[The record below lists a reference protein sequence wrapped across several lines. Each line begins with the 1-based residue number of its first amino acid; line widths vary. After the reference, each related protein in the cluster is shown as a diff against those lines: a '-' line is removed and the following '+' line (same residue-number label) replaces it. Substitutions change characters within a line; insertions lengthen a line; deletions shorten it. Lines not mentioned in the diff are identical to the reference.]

1 MENKNITYNIS
12 IKQANQSN
20 ALAYNKKYVA
30 TNIDNDFSMLDKA
43 YAETGKVYAKLKMA
57 IESGK
62 CSSDNC
68 DYEYKQL
75 KILEAAPQKSL
86 QFIQQVVDQLNV
98 TEDQYY
104 DVNNDYSFLVA
115 NYIMKQYPGFSK
127 TEGYDIV
134 LNLLEDGSQ
143 EITFTGPIL
152 DRPLVINSNTLDT
165 LINAGSDLV
174 ASTPDVN
181 KEMLRLLT
189 EVNVLTPDSIGQ
201 DNELTPQAAIADDF
215 VLKNSDGS
223 YDYQIIDIGGGKG
236 RNILK
241 FDLDK
246 IQRTIQPFVNAE
258 VAGMMQQEQ
267 EVIAAWNM
275 FIARGSS
282 EEEDDQMMQ
291 NANAGSLAWSYKKD
305 LPLSQE
311 NKILFESNY
320 MNYFMKNYLKQFITN
335 KLPSVQEDAAV
346 FDLQEAKNAKA
357 EKFMADEKLA

>member
-134 LNLLEDGSQ
+134 LNLLEDLALKMV
-143 EITFTGPIL
+143 EYVITAELLSLSMG
-152 DRPLVINSNTLDT
+152 
-165 LINAGSDLV
+165 
-174 ASTPDVN
+174 
-181 KEMLRLLT
+181 MLHCT
-189 EVNVLTPDSIGQ
+189 
-201 DNELTPQAAIADDF
+201 
-215 VLKNSDGS
+215 
-223 YDYQIIDIGGGKG
+223 
-236 RNILK
+236 
-241 FDLDK
+241 
-246 IQRTIQPFVNAE
+246 
-258 VAGMMQQEQ
+258 
-267 EVIAAWNM
+267 
-275 FIARGSS
+275 
-282 EEEDDQMMQ
+282 
-291 NANAGSLAWSYKKD
+291 
-305 LPLSQE
+305 
-311 NKILFESNY
+311 
-320 MNYFMKNYLKQFITN
+320 
-335 KLPSVQEDAAV
+335 
-346 FDLQEAKNAKA
+346 
-357 EKFMADEKLA
+357 